1 MTPTTFSVL
10 EVVHKIDTV
19 TDPWCLIV
27 GPAVELQKVGWRL
40 IALPP
45 MVGGGMVSLTLNSLE
60 FGMLFV
66 AIMVPLAAFFYWLI
80 SNLRRVRRTL
90 LDINDTLSVIAGRD
104 PAVMKR
110 IQDAHRERL
119 SRRAR

>member
-1 MTPTTFSVL
+1 MMPALTVL
-10 EVVHKIDTV
+10 ELVRKMETL
-19 TDPWCLIV
+19 TDPWCLLV
-27 GPAVELQKVGWRL
+27 APALEIQNAGWRL
-40 IALPP
+40 VAIPP
-45 MVGGGMVSLTLNSLE
+45 MVGVGMVGLTLNSLE
-60 FGMLFV
+60 FALLFA

-90 LDINDTLSVIAGRD
+90 RDIDDTLSVIAGRD

>member
-1 MTPTTFSVL
+1 MMPAVTVIDL
-10 EVVHKIDTV
+10 VRKIETL
-19 TDPWCLIV
+19 TDPWCLVV
-27 GPAVELQKVGWRL
+27 GPALELQKVGWKVV
-40 IALPP
+40 ALPP
-45 MVGGGMVSLTLNSLE
+45 MVGGGMVSLTLNSVE

-90 LDINDTLSVIAGRD
+90 LDIDDTLSVMAGRD

-119 SRRAR
+119 SRRAAR

>member
-1 MTPTTFSVL
+1 MTSTAVL
-10 EVVHKIDTV
+10 ELVRKVDTL
-19 TDPWCLIV
+19 TDPWCLV
-27 GPAVELQKVGWRL
+27 MGPILEVQKAGWRL
-40 IALPP
+40 VALPP
-45 MVGGGMVSLTLNSLE
+45 MVGGGMVGLTLNSVE

-66 AIMVPLAAFFYWLI
+66 SIMVPLAAFFYWLI

-90 LDINDTLSVIAGRD
+90 LDINDTLQVMAGRD

-119 SRRAR
+119 SRRAAGR